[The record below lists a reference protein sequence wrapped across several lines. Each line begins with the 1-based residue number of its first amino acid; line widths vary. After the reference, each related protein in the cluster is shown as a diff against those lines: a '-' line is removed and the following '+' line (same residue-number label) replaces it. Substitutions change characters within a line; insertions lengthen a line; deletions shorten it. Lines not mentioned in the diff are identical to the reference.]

1 LGVALK
7 VQLQQVRKKSTG
19 RVHLTVRVPKDGPVD
34 TLCGKTYKPGEYEQ
48 TKDEADCNICLRR
61 QANEAIVSS
70 AFFKQDLGEE
80 LLRLSLQQARGNRP
94 EGKGS
99 RGAKGASKTQKKPPQ
114 LVVVPRTEPEAPK
127 VLGELDLAGLKK
139 VSDTVYL
146 SPAGVIVRLRKQ
158 GESWQ
163 VEEVAFNGPVQVTRK
178 GERVLLKL
186 GDLRAEIGAEG
197 GKIQAVY
204 REDGGE

>member
-1 LGVALK
+1 
-7 VQLQQVRKKSTG
+7 
-19 RVHLTVRVPKDGPVD
+19 
-34 TLCGKTYKPGEYEQ
+34 
-48 TKDEADCNICLRR
+48 
-61 QANEAIVSS
+61 
-70 AFFKQDLGEE
+70 
-80 LLRLSLQQARGNRP
+80 
-94 EGKGS
+94 
-99 RGAKGASKTQKKPPQ
+99 
-114 LVVVPRTEPEAPK
+114 
-127 VLGELDLAGLKK
+127 
-139 VSDTVYL
+139 
-146 SPAGVIVRLRKQ
+146 VIVRLRKQ

>member
-48 TKDEADCNICLRR
+48 TSDEADCNICLRR
-61 QANEAIVSS
+61 QANEAVVSS
-70 AFFKQDLGEE
+70 AFFNQDLGEE
-80 LLRLSLQQARGNRP
+80 LLRLSLQQARGKQP
-94 EGKGS
+94 ESKGGKPTS
-99 RGAKGASKTQKKPPQ
+99 KAKKPPPQ
-114 LVVVPRTEPEAPK
+114 LVVVPTTEPEPPK
-127 VLGELDLAGLKK
+127 VLGELELAGLKK

-146 SPAGVIVRLRKQ
+146 SPAGAIVRLRKQ
-158 GESWQ
+158 GDSWQ
-163 VEEVAFNGPVQVTRK
+163 VEEVAFNGPAQVARK

-186 GDLRAEIGAEG
+186 GDLRAEISIEG
-197 GKIQAVY
+197 GKIRAVY
-204 REDGGE
+204 REEGE